1 MWQCTDAK
9 RPGAVVIVS
18 VSQASDDPAPN
29 TSVSGI
35 AARGVGEA
43 ERLAALDRYDVLDSP
58 AEASF
63 DRITALVRTVFNVPM
78 AAVSLV
84 DRDRQWFKSHPGI
97 EAAETPRD
105 IAFCDYTTAIGRPM
119 VVADAHADPRFA
131 DNPLVVGAPFI
142 TSYAGVPLTSRDGY
156 HVGTLCALDS
166 VPRDYS
172 TTEIEILTTFAAIVV
187 DELELRQIA
196 RYDHLTGVLVR
207 RAFIAEAARAI
218 ARRDRYGRPC
228 SLVLFDL
235 DHFKAINDR
244 SGHAAGD
251 AVLRAVT
258 DCCILMLRA
267 NDVLGRVGGEEFG
280 VLLPELDPESALAAA
295 NRFRTEI
302 EAIAGV
308 PVTASFGI
316 APLTADIASTGA
328 WFAAADLAQFAAKGA
343 GRNNARLFVAPGV
356 APTA

>member
-1 MWQCTDAK
+1 MAAK

-18 VSQASDDPAPN
+18 VSEVVGISTPN
-29 TSVSGI
+29 WSVSGVG
-35 AARGVGEA
+35 ARGIVET
-43 ERLAALDRYDVLDSP
+43 ERLAVLDRYDVLDSP

-78 AAVSLV
+78 AAVSLI

-105 IAFCDYTTAIGRPM
+105 IAFCDHTVAIGRPM
-119 VVADAHADPRFA
+119 IVADAHADPRFA

-142 TSYAGVPLTSRDGY
+142 SSYAGVPLTSRDGY

-166 VPRDYS
+166 VVRTYS
-172 TTEIEILTTFAAIVV
+172 ATEIEILTTFAAIVV

-228 SLVLFDL
+228 TLVLFDL

-258 DCCILMLRA
+258 DCCIRMLRA

-295 NRFRTEI
+295 NRFRVEI

-308 PVTASFGI
+308 PITASFGV
-316 APLTADIASTGA
+316 APLTADVATTGT
-328 WFAAADLAQFAAKGA
+328 WFAAADLAQFAAKGS
-343 GRNNARLFVAPGV
+343 GRNCARLFVGAGSP
-356 APTA
+356 PTA